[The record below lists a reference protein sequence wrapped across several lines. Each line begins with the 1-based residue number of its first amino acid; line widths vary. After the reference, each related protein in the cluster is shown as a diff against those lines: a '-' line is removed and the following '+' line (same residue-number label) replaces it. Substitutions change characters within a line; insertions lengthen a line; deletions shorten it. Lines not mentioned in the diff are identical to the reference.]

1 MTVSS
6 VMADQVVISDEVSPL
21 PVSRKAELWFLGIGA
36 FLSALF
42 LGGFTAAM
50 NQVDEATFERVI
62 KPTLAASNP
71 DASTAE
77 LFEMA
82 KTLGAWFGFSL
93 IVVLLLSAAGF
104 FIARRRPELKRAG
117 FWVAAAG
124 LACLLGSQLIL
135 FPIAFLFF
143 VSAGFFALRPVPVRS
158 TP

>member
-1 MTVSS
+1 MVEQPAFETESARPV
-6 VMADQVVISDEVSPL
+6 
-21 PVSRKAELWFLGIGA
+21 VSRKVELWLLSIGA
-36 FLSALF
+36 FLAALF

-93 IVVLLLSAAGF
+93 ILVLLLSAAGF

-117 FWVAAAG
+117 VWVAAAG